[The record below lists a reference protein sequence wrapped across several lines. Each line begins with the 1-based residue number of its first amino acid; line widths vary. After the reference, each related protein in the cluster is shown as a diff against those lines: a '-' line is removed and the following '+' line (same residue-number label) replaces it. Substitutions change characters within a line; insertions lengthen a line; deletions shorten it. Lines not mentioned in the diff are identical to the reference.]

1 MQANLYRA
9 HLREANLGG
18 AILEGEAILYG
29 VQGLTQEQIDEANG
43 DEYTRLP
50 DHLLR
55 PAHWIKGGDEQPKEG

>member
-1 MQANLYRA
+1 
-9 HLREANLGG
+9 
-18 AILEGEAILYG
+18 